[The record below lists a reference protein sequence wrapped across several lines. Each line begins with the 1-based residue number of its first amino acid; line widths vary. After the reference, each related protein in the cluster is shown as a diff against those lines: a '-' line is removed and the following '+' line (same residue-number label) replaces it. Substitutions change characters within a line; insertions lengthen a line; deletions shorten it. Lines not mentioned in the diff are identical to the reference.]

1 LSSFNFIENP
11 LMLMHKFLYFIN
23 FSINKCKENPMKY
36 KQTLLLIS
44 LSLAAFALL
53 ISSCGPSPQAN
64 LTAKANEVDSLV
76 IKGRK
81 AGIANIDSL
90 QKAQTNL
97 ALKYIT
103 GLDPAKV
110 KEENSY
116 AAAHLFA
123 VAGRDNAAMNILEKY
138 QATTSNTEAL
148 DLLFQL
154 YCNNKRVDD
163 ANKLFTEKLKAA
175 NPKDLYNYYL
185 YLYYSYLE
193 TGNQK
198 KAFNIADEA
207 IKSLKGAHSAYF
219 AIEKADLLADM
230 GRKADGLAL
239 LKALQKEYK
248 DDQRTL
254 VRVQSKMNLL
264 KLVGKKAPSLKTDV
278 WLDSDPIRLRQLRGK
293 VVLLD
298 FWAPWCAPCRA
309 MFPHLKKLYK
319 NYHAEGLEIIGV
331 TRYYGIFNQLGQNI
345 RNITPQEEL
354 KWIEKFKKHYEIPF
368 PYAVASKENGAKNAS
383 AYGVGGIPH
392 MVLIGKKGRVR
403 IYTIGS
409 GKSSEDKLENGVKKL
424 LAEGA

>member
-1 LSSFNFIENP
+1 
-11 LMLMHKFLYFIN
+11 
-23 FSINKCKENPMKY
+23 MKY
-36 KQTLLLIS
+36 KQALLLIS
-44 LSLAAFALL
+44 MSLAVFALFIL
-53 ISSCGPSPQAN
+53 GCGNSPQAN
-64 LTAKANEVDSLV
+64 MTAKVNEVDSLV

-81 AGIANIDSL
+81 AGITNIDSL
-90 QKAQTNL
+90 QQAQTDL
-97 ALKYIT
+97 AIKYIT

-123 VAGRDNAAMNILEKY
+123 MAGRDDAAMNILEKY
-138 QATTSNTEAL
+138 QLKTSNTEAL

-154 YCNNKRVDD
+154 YCNNNRVDD
-163 ANKLFTEKLKAA
+163 ANKLFSTKLKAA

-193 TGNQK
+193 VGDQK
-198 KAFNIADEA
+198 NAFAIADEA
-207 IKSLKGAHSAYF
+207 ITSLKGAHSAYF
-219 AIEKADLLADM
+219 GIEKADLLADM
-230 GRKADGLAL
+230 GKKADGLAL
-239 LKALQKEYK
+239 LKNLQKEYK

-254 VRVQSKMNLL
+254 VRVQSKINLL
-264 KLVGKKAPSLKTDV
+264 KLVGKKAPSLKIDV
-278 WLDSDPIRLRQLRGK
+278 WLDSDPISLRRLRGK

-309 MFPHLKKLYK
+309 MFPHMKKLYK
-319 NYHAEGLEIIGV
+319 NYHEQGLEIIGV
-331 TRYYGIFNQLGQNI
+331 TRYYGIFNQLGQNL
-345 RNITPQEEL
+345 RNISPQEEL
-354 KWIEKFKKHYEIPF
+354 QWIEKFKKHYEIPF
-368 PYAVASKENGAKNAS
+368 PYGVASKEKGALNAS

-409 GKSSEDKLENGVKKL
+409 GKSSEDKLENGVKEL

>member
-1 LSSFNFIENP
+1 MFWG
-11 LMLMHKFLYFIN
+11 
-23 FSINKCKENPMKY
+23 
-36 KQTLLLIS
+36 LLILVVFSS
-44 LSLAAFALL
+44 LQFG
-53 ISSCGPSPQAN
+53 CGTSPQSN
-64 LTAKANEVDSLV
+64 LTAKANQVDSLV

-81 AGIANIDSL
+81 TGISNIDSL
-90 QKAQTNL
+90 QQAQKDL

-116 AAAHLFA
+116 AAARLFA
-123 VAGRDNAAMNILEKY
+123 VAGRDDAAMNILEKY
-138 QATTSNTEAL
+138 KSTTSNTEAL

-154 YCNNKRVDD
+154 YCNNKRVGD
-163 ANKLFTEKLKAA
+163 AEKLFTSKLKTL

-193 TGNQK
+193 TGDQK
-198 KAFNIADEA
+198 NALAIDDEA

-230 GRKADGLAL
+230 GKKAEGLAL
-239 LKALQKEYK
+239 LKDLQKEYK
-248 DDQRTL
+248 DDPRTL
-254 VRVQSKMNLL
+254 ERVQSKMNLL
-264 KLVGKKAPSLKTDV
+264 RLVGKKAPSLKIDV
-278 WLDSDPIRLRQLRGK
+278 WLDSDPIRLSQLRGK

-319 NYHAEGLEIIGV
+319 EYHDKGLVIIGV
-331 TRYYGIFNQLGQNI
+331 TRYYGIFNQLGQNL
-345 RNITPQEEL
+345 RNISQQQEL
-354 KWIEKFKKHYEIPF
+354 QWIEKFKKHYEIPF
-368 PYAVASKENGAKNAS
+368 PYAVASKEKGAMNAS
-383 AYGVGGIPH
+383 DYGVGGIPH

-409 GKSSEDKLENGVKKL
+409 GKSSEDKLANGVKEL